1 MSAVIDH
8 RAKAE
13 DRGSTSA
20 TTSPTSVL
28 PRSNSLEAQWF
39 VNATARQR
47 LALTI
52 DQELEAWGICARVNH
67 TNDWRELRDLTCE
80 LDGSRGGNLAESLP
94 DWVIDAFVMP
104 IRERM
109 DVPLIGSV
117 DDWAALPYDDRY
129 TVSSL
134 HSAIVAGHA
143 FYGRTP
149 RDHRHIVLNGLN
161 DTDGRRLPEWARR
174 DLLALLDESVP
185 PETPPATG
193 QGKAPTCS
201 TEEEAFDEFCGGSAN
216 GDPLPPKA
224 RVNRKAESSAPAA
237 SKVEPTR
244 FRVDEPWPEGFWGLP
259 NWLARS
265 ALCSSFKNDAGY
277 YGDTAEQMVELQS
290 LTNLTISASGPRL
303 HQGDLD
309 PILMSIHSCR
319 FGDSIETTPARFLHG
334 MQRGD
339 STRDVDELIESLT
352 RISNCHVEI
361 VIEHRASR
369 QVRAWKGPLIRFEV
383 IPKSNSRRGRG
394 RLIRISLDPKLG
406 EFCRDDF
413 TWVEV
418 RDRAALRQH
427 RMAAGLHA
435 FYSTHV
441 DPHAYTLELIRSLLG
456 VSTKGKK
463 FECLLRSALELL
475 EEKGI
480 VLGWAIDAEKLTVT
494 PKLTPTK
501 IKFLAKKGITPTII
515 KSLPADGR
523 DRTPATSAATS
534 GRAGWWRLG
543 RARAAAFRAIAGF
556 ITRLPFQGRAL
567 ARPDMVASGDSKP
580 VDLSRP
586 R

>member
-20 TTSPTSVL
+20 TPSPTSVL

-52 DQELEAWGICARVNH
+52 DQELEAWGICIRVNH
-67 TNDWRELRDLTCE
+67 TNDWRELRVLACE

-104 IRERM
+104 IRERIN
-109 DVPLIGSV
+109 VPLIGSV
-117 DDWAALPYDDRY
+117 DDWAALPDDDRY
-129 TVSSL
+129 TVSAL
-134 HSAIVAGHA
+134 HSGIVAGHE

-174 DLLALLDESVP
+174 NLLALLDERVP
-185 PETPPATG
+185 PETPPATTRDRT
-193 QGKAPTCS
+193 PIRS
-201 TEEEAFDEFCGGSAN
+201 TEQEAFDEFCGGSAN

-224 RVNRKAESSAPAA
+224 RVNCKAESSAPAA

-259 NWLARS
+259 NWLSHS
-265 ALCSSFKNDAGY
+265 ALCSCFKNDAGH
-277 YGDTAEQMVELQS
+277 YGDTAEQMIELHS
-290 LTNLTISASGPRL
+290 LSNLTISASGPRL

-309 PILMSIHSCR
+309 PILMCIHSCR

-339 STRDVDELIESLT
+339 STRDVDELLDSLT
-352 RISNCHVEI
+352 RISNCHVVAI
-361 VIEHRASR
+361 KNRNTP

-383 IPKSNSRRGRG
+383 LPKPNSRSGRG

-406 EFCRDDF
+406 EFCGKDF
-413 TWVEV
+413 TWIEV

-441 DPHAYTLELIRSLLG
+441 EPHAYTLELIRSLLG
-456 VSTKGKK
+456 VSTKGKQFK
-463 FECLLRSALELL
+463 CLLRSALELL
-475 EEKGI
+475 EDKGI
-480 VLGWAIDAEKLTVT
+480 VLGWAIDAGKLTVT

-501 IKFLAKKGITPTII
+501 RRFLAKRGITPTII
-515 KSLPADGR
+515 KSLPALGR
-523 DRTPATSAATS
+523 ARTPATSAATS
-534 GRAGWWRLG
+534 GHAGWWRIG
-543 RARAAAFRAIAGF
+543 HARAVFRAIAGL
-556 ITRLPFQGRAL
+556 ITRLQFRGRAL

-580 VDLSRP
+580 VDVSPP